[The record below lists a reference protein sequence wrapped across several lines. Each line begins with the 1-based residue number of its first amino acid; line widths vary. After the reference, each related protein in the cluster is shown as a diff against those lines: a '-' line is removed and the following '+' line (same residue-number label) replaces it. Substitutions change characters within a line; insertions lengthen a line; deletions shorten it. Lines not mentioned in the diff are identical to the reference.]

1 MGAQQSK
8 DESLYQQVN
17 YGNIEGIKAL
27 RQEGAGLEWIDKEG
41 KTPLILACMR
51 PDLLAVAKVLIE
63 LGANV
68 NAYRAGSHAG
78 TPLHHAAKRGLDQ
91 TVNLLLSHG
100 ANPFIMND
108 DCQTPLGLARA
119 KGHCNVVRAIESRT
133 CLFSGWL
140 REVYGPSI
148 LEVFAP
154 QWVSRKVWAVVLP
167 CDSRNPTNPSKFELA
182 IYPDL
187 QVAQPRVVIALW
199 KAHIEDPKFNQPD
212 PALVIVDKATR
223 KNHLSCG
230 LRCQAGSS
238 HLRKT
243 HVHHLLEDQRPHTHC
258 SRRRFRGLE
267 STSISAMLNVSRQ
280 ETRYKFLSAYEG
292 DKQQI
297 QWFYN
302 ACRGIFQQNSYIPV
316 APVGATPIANHPY
329 LNVHAPTTSAATPA
343 APEDEQLTMAINAS
357 IQTAI
362 AEGVPVTGTT
372 NTTGWETSSE
382 STSHNGGRL
391 AGGAPTPK
399 VEPSV
404 DPYNGWSGIRPSSS
418 MPQLHTSQL
427 ETVTV
432 SPSAQEAPPSVS
444 VPSAPPIVPETFYDG
459 PVHYPSIDS
468 SPVDLSVPAAESKP
482 GPSETKEGS
491 DSNSS
496 GSCVICLDA
505 PVEGACIPCGHMAGC
520 MSCLNEIKGKKWGCP
535 VCRAEIDQVVRLYA
549 V

>member
-17 YGNIEGIKAL
+17 CGDIEGIKAL
-27 RQEGAGLEWIDKEG
+27 RQDGAGLEWIDKEG
-41 KTPLILACMR
+41 KTPLILACTR
-51 PDLLAVAKVLIE
+51 PDLLAVAEVLIE

-100 ANPFIMND
+100 ANPFVVND
-108 DCQTPLGLARA
+108 DRQTPLDLARA
-119 KGHCNVVRAIESRT
+119 KAHCNVVRAIESRT

-148 LEVFAP
+148 LEVFAQ
-154 QWVSRKVWAVVLP
+154 QWVSRKVWAVVVP
-167 CDSRNPTNPSKFELA
+167 CDSRNSANPSKFELA

-187 QVAQPRVVIALW
+187 QAAQPRVVIALS
-199 KAHIEDPKFNQPD
+199 KAHIEDPKFDQPD
-212 PALVIVDKATR
+212 PALVIVCKATR
-223 KNHLSCG
+223 KNRHSRG
-230 LRCQAGSS
+230 SRCRAGR
-238 HLRKT
+238 RKT
-243 HVHHLLEDQRPHTHC
+243 NVHHRLEDQQPHTHC
-258 SRRRFRGLE
+258 SCRRCTSLE
-267 STSISAMLNVSRQ
+267 SNSISATLNVSRH

-292 DKQQI
+292 DKQQL

-302 ACRGIFQQNSYIPV
+302 ACRGIFQNNSYIPV
-316 APVGATPIANHPY
+316 APVGATPVANHPF
-329 LNVHAPTTSAATPA
+329 LVVHAPSTSAVAPP
-343 APEDEQLTMAINAS
+343 APENAQLTVAINAS
-357 IQTAI
+357 IQTDI

-372 NTTGWETSSE
+372 STNGWETSSE
-382 STSHNGGRL
+382 STSHNGGRV
-391 AGGAPTPK
+391 AGEVPPPE
-399 VEPSV
+399 VDPSV
-404 DPYNGWSGIRPSSS
+404 NPNNVGSGLEPSSS
-418 MPQLHTSQL
+418 ISQLHTLQL
-427 ETVTV
+427 ETLTVT
-432 SPSAQEAPPSVS
+432 PSAQEPPPSVS
-444 VPSAPPIVPETFYDG
+444 VPSAPSVVMETLYDG
-459 PVHYPSIDS
+459 PIHYPSIDS
-468 SPVDLSVPAAESKP
+468 SPVDVTGSAIESKP

-505 PVEGACIPCGHMAGC
+505 PAEGACIPCGHMAGC

-535 VCRAEIDQVVRLYA
+535 VCRAKIDQVVRLYA